1 MPSIV
6 YVVYEA
12 IGFRVPCSYCVETN
26 AAAAAAHCL
35 LGGGEGVEVGDAL
48 LEDGCFLGGCF
59 GEDAGNNLV
68 DEELLFCV
76 LGFVF
81 DSHQKV
87 ELCVDSGR
95 VFGQVGSVLNLGGH
109 EGNFFVQ
116 FKDVTDGFEGAC

>member
-68 DEELLFCV
+68 DEELLSAFLV
-76 LGFVF
+76 SFSIRIKKSSSAWTAAEF
-81 DSHQKV
+81 SAK
-87 ELCVDSGR
+87 
-95 VFGQVGSVLNLGGH
+95 SVRY
-109 EGNFFVQ
+109 
-116 FKDVTDGFEGAC
+116 